1 MEKGVNKILHLVQTI
16 KVEDLN
22 VQSKEGNH
30 LFIDGYV
37 GCYSDYEGCTSM
49 ERIKGMIEVSVEGD
63 KITHILSEDLEHI
76 ISEYDGVEWEDII
89 LELEDTLRTCFRIV
103 SEQSTL

>member
-1 MEKGVNKILHLVQTI
+1 MNIIQTI
-16 KVEDLN
+16 KVDGFKIE
-22 VQSKEGNH
+22 SKGNNN

-49 ERIKGMIEVSVEGD
+49 EHIKGIIKVNVEGN

-76 ISEYDGVEWEDII
+76 SSEYDGVDWEDII
-89 LELEDTLRTCFRIV
+89 IELEDTLRNCFKV
-103 SEQSTL
+103 VLY

>member
-1 MEKGVNKILHLVQTI
+1 MDIIQTI
-16 KVEDLN
+16 KVDDFKIE
-22 VQSKEGNH
+22 SKGNNN

-49 ERIKGMIEVSVEGD
+49 EHIRGIIKVNVEGN

-76 ISEYDGVEWEDII
+76 SSEYDGADWEDII
-89 LELEDTLRTCFRIV
+89 IELEDTLRTCFKV
-103 SEQSTL
+103 VLY

>member
-1 MEKGVNKILHLVQTI
+1 MDIIQTI
-16 KVEDLN
+16 KVDDFKIE
-22 VQSKEGNH
+22 SKGNNN

-49 ERIKGMIEVSVEGD
+49 EHIKGIIKVNVEGN

-76 ISEYDGVEWEDII
+76 SSEYDGADWEDII
-89 LELEDTLRTCFRIV
+89 IELEDTLRTCFKV
-103 SEQSTL
+103 VLY

>member
-1 MEKGVNKILHLVQTI
+1 MDIIQTI
-16 KVEDLN
+16 KVDDFKIE
-22 VQSKEGNH
+22 SKGNNN

-49 ERIKGMIEVSVEGD
+49 EQIKGIIKVNVEGN

-76 ISEYDGVEWEDII
+76 SSEYDGVDWEDII
-89 LELEDTLRTCFRIV
+89 IELEDTLRTCFKV
-103 SEQSTL
+103 VLY

>member
-1 MEKGVNKILHLVQTI
+1 MDIIQTI
-16 KVEDLN
+16 KIDDFKIE
-22 VQSKEGNH
+22 SKGNNN

-49 ERIKGMIEVSVEGD
+49 EHIKGIIKVNVEGN

-76 ISEYDGVEWEDII
+76 SSEYDGADWEDII
-89 LELEDTLRTCFRIV
+89 IELEDTLRTCFKV
-103 SEQSTL
+103 VLY

>member
-1 MEKGVNKILHLVQTI
+1 MNIIQTI
-16 KVEDLN
+16 KVDDFKIE
-22 VQSKEGNH
+22 SKGNNN

-49 ERIKGMIEVSVEGD
+49 EHIKGIIKVNVEGN

-76 ISEYDGVEWEDII
+76 SSEYDGADWEDII
-89 LELEDTLRTCFRIV
+89 IELEDTLRTCFKV
-103 SEQSTL
+103 VLY

>member
-1 MEKGVNKILHLVQTI
+1 MDIIQTI
-16 KVEDLN
+16 KVDDFKIE
-22 VQSKEGNH
+22 SKGNNN

-49 ERIKGMIEVSVEGD
+49 EHIKGIIKVNVEGN

-76 ISEYDGVEWEDII
+76 SSEYDGVDWEDII
-89 LELEDTLRTCFRIV
+89 IELEDTLRTCFKV
-103 SEQSTL
+103 VLY

>member
-1 MEKGVNKILHLVQTI
+1 MDIIQTI
-16 KVEDLN
+16 KVDDFKIE
-22 VQSKEGNH
+22 SKGNNN

-49 ERIKGMIEVSVEGD
+49 EHIKGIIKVNVEGN

-76 ISEYDGVEWEDII
+76 SSEYDGVDWEDIVI
-89 LELEDTLRTCFRIV
+89 ELEDTLRTCFKV
-103 SEQSTL
+103 VLY

>member
-1 MEKGVNKILHLVQTI
+1 MNIIQTI
-16 KVEDLN
+16 KVDDFKVE
-22 VQSKEGNH
+22 SKGNNN

-49 ERIKGMIEVSVEGD
+49 EHIKGIIKVNVEGN

-76 ISEYDGVEWEDII
+76 SSEYDGVDWEDII
-89 LELEDTLRTCFRIV
+89 IELEDTLRTCFKV
-103 SEQSTL
+103 VLY

>member
-1 MEKGVNKILHLVQTI
+1 MEKGVNKMLHLVQTM
-16 KVEDLN
+16 KVEGLN

-49 ERIKGMIEVSVEGD
+49 EHIKGMIEVSVEGD
-63 KITHILSEDLEHI
+63 KINYISSEDLEHI
-76 ISEYDGVEWEDII
+76 SSGYDGVEWEDII
-89 LELEDTLRTCFRIV
+89 VELEHTLRTCFRVI
-103 SEQSTL
+103 SE

>member
-1 MEKGVNKILHLVQTI
+1 MDIIQTI
-16 KVEDLN
+16 KVDDFKIE
-22 VQSKEGNH
+22 SKGNND

-49 ERIKGMIEVSVEGD
+49 EHIKGIIKVNVEGN

-76 ISEYDGVEWEDII
+76 SSEYDGADWEDII
-89 LELEDTLRTCFRIV
+89 IELEDTLRTCFKV
-103 SEQSTL
+103 VLY

>member
-37 GCYSDYEGCTSM
+37 GCYSDHEGCTSM
-49 ERIKGMIEVSVEGD
+49 ERIKGMIEVSVERD

-76 ISEYDGVEWEDII
+76 SSEYDGVEWEDII